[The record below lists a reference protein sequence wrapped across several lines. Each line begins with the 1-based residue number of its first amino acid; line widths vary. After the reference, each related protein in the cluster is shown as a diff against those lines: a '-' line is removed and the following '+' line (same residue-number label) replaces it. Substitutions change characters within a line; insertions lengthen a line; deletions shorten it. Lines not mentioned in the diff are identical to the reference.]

1 LQKRSTHESWLF
13 KPPNPGRGT
22 AYCFPRTWFENPGWH
37 QQLNAAEGA
46 SSTDYE
52 SAGMDKVGRNDV
64 ASLMKDRLV
73 WFLNGKGER
82 WKIEERPSHE

>member
-1 LQKRSTHESWLF
+1 
-13 KPPNPGRGT
+13 
-22 AYCFPRTWFENPGWH
+22 
-37 QQLNAAEGA
+37 LNAAEGA

-52 SAGMDKVGRNDV
+52 PAGMDKVGRNDV